1 MYLCLQYRYSRNHYT
16 FVTSLLLRLLSWGYH
31 FSALSR
37 DLILFVTI
45 CKRIKGAG
53 GGLYE
58 ISLEIDFMIVS
69 DRGSAI
75 YQLLLAP
82 WKNIVPSRSYRPS
95 MQWSALMCN
104 CIARAI
110 FNRVP

>member
-69 DRGSAI
+69 DRGECYLSAAFGPLEK
-75 YQLLLAP
+75 YC
-82 WKNIVPSRSYRPS
+82 S
-95 MQWSALMCN
+95 
-104 CIARAI
+104 
-110 FNRVP
+110 